1 MKSRISLFLSLIV
14 GVGALAFIP
23 IQAEAGRQ
31 FFANFD
37 NKGFP
42 NNSVNDVKNWVP
54 KNPAQ
59 KWGIKAAFDGD
70 ALWHT
75 TAGCASS
82 GDTPLPI
89 NAKVMESWQDY
100 IVRMDVAWVDD
111 DSVGIF
117 FRQTAEDKGYFAF
130 FGYNETARVIL
141 MDLAKGCGK
150 VGLCLSEGA
159 NCEAGGDLVI
169 AEKPNGGPGLD
180 QSGKVVYRCEVEV
193 RGDRIKISFGKL
205 KQVKTLID
213 VKDDTYKRGGV
224 GIWQESCDNCLFDNI
239 EVDVGAAVDPTS
251 KLATQ
256 WSVIKT
262 SRY

>member
-1 MKSRISLFLSLIV
+1 MKSRRLFFLSLIV
-14 GVGALAFIP
+14 GVVAFAFITF
-23 IQAEAGRQ
+23 QADAGRQ
-31 FFANFD
+31 FFADFD

-59 KWGIKAAFDGD
+59 KWGIKKAFDGD

-89 NAKVMESWQDY
+89 NPKVMESWQDY
-100 IVRMDVAWVDD
+100 IIRMDVAWADD

-130 FGYNETARVIL
+130 FGYNETPRVIL

-159 NCEAGGDLVI
+159 NCEGNANLVI
-169 AEKPNGGPGLD
+169 AEKGNGGPGLD
-180 QSGKVVYRCEVEV
+180 QS
-193 RGDRIKISFGKL
+193 
-205 KQVKTLID
+205 
-213 VKDDTYKRGGV
+213 RGGRL
-224 GIWQESCDNCLFDNI
+224 QM
-239 EVDVGAAVDPTS
+239 
-251 KLATQ
+251 
-256 WSVIKT
+256 
-262 SRY
+262 